1 MTFSRP
7 LDTVRRM
14 DTMKILLGATIA
26 LLIGALA
33 LSLQG
38 MKEGVRNTSPDEIAR
53 LKQQVDEL
61 RIDKERLQLEREI
74 QLLRNSPPQ
83 QQTVSAPANT
93 AEMDAMRAELAA
105 TELALRE
112 IELEK
117 AKAERDADVYRD
129 EAGEIGRRELEKAD
143 NNLRRARLIKD
154 ALLMGRVMEYEENEY
169 GDFVTVEVLM
179 PENVRPG
186 TILAI
191 RRNTGILGQLRVADV
206 SSEGAIANIMP
217 GFGPVKPQPGDELIL
232 PPQ

>member
-1 MTFSRP
+1 
-7 LDTVRRM
+7 
-14 DTMKILLGATIA
+14 MKILLGATIA

-61 RIDKERLQLEREI
+61 RVDKERLQLEREI
-74 QLLRNSPPQ
+74 QLLRNAAPP
-83 QQTVSAPANT
+83 APAAAAANT
-93 AEMDAMRAELAA
+93 VEMDAMRAELAA
-105 TELALRE
+105 AELALRE

-117 AKAERDADVYRD
+117 AKAERDAEVFRD

-143 NNLRRARLIKD
+143 NNLRRSRLIKD
-154 ALLMGRVMEYEENEY
+154 ALLMGRVMEYSEDAEF
-169 GDFVTVEVLM
+169 GDFVTVDVLM
-179 PENVRPG
+179 PENIRPG

-206 SSEGAIANIMP
+206 SPEGAIANIMP
-217 GFGPVKPQPGDELIL
+217 GFGPIKPQAGDELIL
-232 PPQ
+232 PPP

>member
-1 MTFSRP
+1 
-7 LDTVRRM
+7 M

-74 QLLRNSPPQ
+74 QLLRNAAPQ
-83 QQTVSAPANT
+83 PAAAVPANT
-93 AEMDAMRAELAA
+93 PEMDAMRAELAA
-105 TELALRE
+105 AELALRE

-117 AKAERDADVYRD
+117 AKAERDAEVFRD

-143 NNLRRARLIKD
+143 NNLRRSRLIKD
-154 ALLMGRVMEYEENEY
+154 ALLMGRVMEYSEDAEF
-169 GDFVTVEVLM
+169 GDFVTVDVLM
-179 PENVRPG
+179 PENIRPG

-206 SSEGAIANIMP
+206 SPEGAIANIMP
-217 GFGPVKPQPGDELIL
+217 GFGPIKPQAGDELIL
-232 PPQ
+232 PPP

>member
-1 MTFSRP
+1 
-7 LDTVRRM
+7 M

-61 RIDKERLQLEREI
+61 RVDKERLQLEREI
-74 QLLRNSPPQ
+74 QLLRNA
-83 QQTVSAPANT
+83 APAPAAAAANT
-93 AEMDAMRAELAA
+93 VEMDAMRAELAA
-105 TELALRE
+105 AELALRE

-117 AKAERDADVYRD
+117 AKAERDAEVFRD

-143 NNLRRARLIKD
+143 NNLRRSRLIKD
-154 ALLMGRVMEYEENEY
+154 ALLMGRVMEYSEDAEF
-169 GDFVTVEVLM
+169 GDFVTVDVLM
-179 PENVRPG
+179 PENIRPG

-206 SSEGAIANIMP
+206 SPEGAIANIMP
-217 GFGPVKPQPGDELIL
+217 GFGPIKPQAGDELIL
-232 PPQ
+232 PPP

>member
-1 MTFSRP
+1 
-7 LDTVRRM
+7 
-14 DTMKILLGATIA
+14 MKILLGATIA

-74 QLLRNSPPQ
+74 QLLRNAAPQ
-83 QQTVSAPANT
+83 PAAAVPANT
-93 AEMDAMRAELAA
+93 PEMDAMRAELAA
-105 TELALRE
+105 AELALRE

-117 AKAERDADVYRD
+117 AKAERDAEVFRD

-143 NNLRRARLIKD
+143 NNLRRSRLIKD
-154 ALLMGRVMEYEENEY
+154 ALLMGRVMEYSEDAEF
-169 GDFVTVEVLM
+169 GDFVTVDVLM
-179 PENVRPG
+179 PENIRPG

-206 SSEGAIANIMP
+206 SPEGAIANIMP
-217 GFGPVKPQPGDELIL
+217 GFGPIKPQAGDELIL
-232 PPQ
+232 PPP